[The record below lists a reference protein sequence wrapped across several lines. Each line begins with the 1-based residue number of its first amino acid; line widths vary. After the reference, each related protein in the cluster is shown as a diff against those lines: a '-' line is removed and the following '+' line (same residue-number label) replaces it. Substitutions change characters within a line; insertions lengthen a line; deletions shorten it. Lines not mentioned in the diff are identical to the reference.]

1 MQGTGLG
8 LINDMV
14 VGVIGA
20 FAGETFSFTPKSS
33 IISPTLGAFPPPRH
47 HPTRPG
53 SQPLGRSLGRRLEP
67 SMRQLLV
74 ARAPKTGKPRL
85 R

>member
-1 MQGTGLG
+1 VQGAGLG

-14 VGVIGA
+14 VGVIGT
-20 FAGETFSFTPKSS
+20 FAGETFSFTPRSS

-47 HPTRPG
+47 RPTRPG
-53 SQPLGRSLGRRLEP
+53 PQPLGRRRDS

-74 ARAPKTGKPRL
+74 VRAEDG
-85 R
+85 